1 MTRVAYWTGIR
12 CHEVGALVKGLT
24 ETKKRIY
31 SRDLGIRLES
41 GREREL
47 FKWFLACLLFGKPV
61 QQEVARRAYVEL
73 VREGLVTPQAILK
86 AGWDELVEVLDRGH
100 YVRYDFSTATK
111 LLEVCRAL
119 LDRYGSLLRL
129 LRRSESRGD
138 LARRLQEFK
147 GVGPTTTRIFLRDLR
162 SIGDLGRAQ
171 RVDRRRPSG
180 AIRTFVYS
188 RSRHQISAERG

>member
-1 MTRVAYWTGIR
+1 MSSGKRTRQRIP
-12 CHEVGALVKGLT
+12 

-61 QQEVARRAYVEL
+61 QQEVARRAYFEL
-73 VREGLVTPQAILK
+73 VREGLVTPQAILE
-86 AGWDELVEVLDRGH
+86 AGRDKLVEVLDRGH

-111 LLEVCRAL
+111 LLEVCQAL
-119 LDRYGSLLRL
+119 LDRYGSLLKL
-129 LRRSESRGD
+129 LRQSGSRGD

-147 GVGPTTTRIFLRDLR
+147 GIGPTTTRIFLRDLR
-162 SIGDLGRAQ
+162 RA
-171 RVDRRRPSG
+171 RG
-180 AIRTFVYS
+180 TFADP
-188 RSRHQISAERG
+188 RER